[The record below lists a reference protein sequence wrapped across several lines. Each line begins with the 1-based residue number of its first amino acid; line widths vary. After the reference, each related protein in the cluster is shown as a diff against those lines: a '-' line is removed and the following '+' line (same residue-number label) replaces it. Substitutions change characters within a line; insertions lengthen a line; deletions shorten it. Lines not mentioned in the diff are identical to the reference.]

1 MTRVGLTPSAGM
13 AADLPGPLRSLS
25 VLALISPVFVLAPVG
40 DAYRWLDMSVASSVL
55 VVVAGLLG
63 LAAASAGRPSWA
75 LLAGGLCLAG
85 AAVRLVSLA
94 LHTRGPIGG
103 SGSTMTF
110 LAGLGLGF
118 ILLGLV
124 SRLPDRDAAQ

>member
-1 MTRVGLTPSAGM
+1 MTRVDLKPPAAM

-63 LAAASAGRPSWA
+63 LAASAGRPSWA

-124 SRLPDRDAAQ
+124 GRLPDRDATQ